1 RKTAGDAIVWLA
13 YPKGTSKKYKS
24 QINRDNGWNAL
35 GREGFEPVRMVAID
49 QDWSAL
55 RFRRVEFIKN
65 MRRPKEYRYTYRSIP
80 ITFLCSVPWCPLA
93 HSTARRSYTPSRRCS
108 ARSSYPSAWP
118 SPAMVLPQVLPAA
131 ALRELSF
138 CQIHRTFLPAV
149 HRGRRRSM
157 ASASAAA

>member
-1 RKTAGDAIVWLA
+1 MSFSLAFVTTQEQVDDLAPQLARKTAGDAIVWLA

-65 MRRPKEYRYTYRSIP
+65 MRRPKEYRYTER
-80 ITFLCSVPWCPLA
+80 
-93 HSTARRSYTPSRRCS
+93 
-108 ARSSYPSAWP
+108 
-118 SPAMVLPQVLPAA
+118 
-131 ALRELSF
+131 
-138 CQIHRTFLPAV
+138 
-149 HRGRRRSM
+149 
-157 ASASAAA
+157 